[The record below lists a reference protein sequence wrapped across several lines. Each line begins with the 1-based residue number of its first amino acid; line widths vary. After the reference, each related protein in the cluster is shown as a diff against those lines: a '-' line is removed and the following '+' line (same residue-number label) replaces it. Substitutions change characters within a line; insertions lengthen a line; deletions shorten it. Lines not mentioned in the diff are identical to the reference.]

1 MTYLTCKFLF
11 DHEDMS
17 YYFENITKVVNEIH
31 ARALHNIHFKDS
43 WNRHDPVT
51 FNFKTN
57 EGKNPRENTK
67 TRTSCVLLP

>member
-43 WNRHDPVT
+43 WNRHDPVASPWSGHFQLQDKRGQEST
-51 FNFKTN
+51 RKYEN
-57 EGKNPRENTK
+57 KN
-67 TRTSCVLLP
+67 